1 MSANKFHGTRLVGA
15 GFAAGSKVLTNHD
28 IAKLVDTNDAWIQ
41 ERTGIVERRIVG
53 EGETTTSLAIAAVN
67 NLLDSIK
74 ADRAEL
80 IPQIDMVIVATSSPD
95 YLFPSVAANI
105 SASIGSSNAFAFDM
119 EAACSGFVYAC
130 ITAQQYI
137 KTGMVRKAIVVGVDV
152 LSKTVNW
159 DDRGTCILFADG
171 AGAVLLERSDEEHIL
186 ASKLTTI
193 ASDPCTLQLPVKTA
207 QINPKWPAESV
218 VSAIISM
225 EGRKVYEFAIQSV
238 PKSIHE
244 TLDRANSTMSDIDFL
259 VLHQANARITES
271 VAKKLKLQPHQAIS
285 NIARYGNTSAATI
298 PLALAEAMQ
307 SGTIQKG
314 HKVMMTGFGAGLTV
328 GSMFVKI

>member
-1 MSANKFHGTRLVGA
+1 MGNKFYGARLAGA

-28 IAKLVDTNDAWIQ
+28 IAKLVDTNDEWIR
-41 ERTGIVERRIVG
+41 ERTGIVERRIVA
-53 EGETTTSLAIAAVN
+53 EGETTTSLSIAAVN
-67 NLLDSIK
+67 NLLDSLK
-74 ADRAEL
+74 TPREEL

-95 YLFPSVAANI
+95 YLFPSVAANV
-105 SASIGSSNAFAFDM
+105 SAAIGSSNAFAFDM

-130 ITAQQYI
+130 ITAHQYI
-137 KTGMVRKAIVVGVDV
+137 KTGYIRKAIVIGADV

-186 ASKLTTI
+186 GSRLTTI
-193 ASDPCTLQLPVKTA
+193 ASDPCTLQLPVGTSQVKE
-207 QINPKWPAESV
+207 NWPSQTV
-218 VSAIISM
+218 TSAVLSM

-244 TLDRANSTMSDIDFL
+244 VLAASNYKMEDIDYL

-271 VAKKLKLQPHQAIS
+271 VAKKLKLKPEQAIS

-298 PLALAEAMQ
+298 PIALAEAMQ
-307 SGTIQKG
+307 AGTIKPG
-314 HKVMMTGFGAGLTV
+314 HRVMMTGFGAGLTV
-328 GSMFVKI
+328 GTMFVKI